1 MHVCFSRGVYV
12 CVYNR
17 ERERENSI
25 KKRLSAVTLM
35 KAELGLPDFL
45 FTCLLVYNSWVKIF
59 LI

>member
-1 MHVCFSRGVYV
+1 M
-12 CVYNR
+12 CVYM
-17 ERERENSI
+17 RERENST

-59 LI
+59 LIYSSE